1 MLIVRSTCK
10 RGKII
15 PLWGTESLL
24 QVKEKRSSINKIKG
38 GKENDKRRKK
48 SNQKIRKSSKN

>member
-24 QVKEKRSSINKIKG
+24 QAKEKRNSKTKIKG
-38 GKENDKRRKK
+38 GKGND
-48 SNQKIRKSSKN
+48 